1 MYWKRILLIVFAL
14 FTIVTTAVS
23 PAVDEKAEAE
33 KRKQESLA
41 RVAIVQYEDL
51 TKTKNFGYMPD
62 SLTEAIDKSLQLKFE
77 YLREDPEKTEA
88 AVANFQKLKG
98 KLGQANIVEFCKVN
112 KSEIITL
119 GSFVFDKEA
128 KELVVTTSISLC
140 RADGFR
146 TLPERRNPVDA
157 SIFKLAD
164 KVADDIVRE
173 LTQIAK
179 EQAPEKQAEKKKGE
193 KIELKKE
200 RPTAW
205 SEVNWSITPAF
216 DITFPLNSSFGGNRN
231 ASPYPNLMVEYRL
244 KGNLHIG
251 IMGGLSSVKAGNV
264 SLDFFTG
271 AAILGYNLDLSN
283 RWRLGLG
290 AGGGYYFGKL
300 YENNSCAAST
310 GSSTA
315 TGTCSITTQIRNPY
329 ATARLSIKFLIF
341 QWLSIGAFGQA
352 DSYFDGGGNK
362 PLFFAGGGLVIGA
375 HF

>member
-1 MYWKRILLIVFAL
+1 MSTTSKILISAMMLATAAFA
-14 FTIVTTAVS
+14 AE
-23 PAVDEKAEAE
+23 DKAASEAE
-33 KRKQESLA
+33 KKKTESLA
-41 RVAIVQYEDL
+41 RVVIVQYEDL

-88 AVANFQKLKG
+88 AVASFQKLKG
-98 KLGQANIVEFCKVN
+98 RLGQVNIVEFCKIN
-112 KSEIITL
+112 KSEIVIL

-128 KELVVTTSISLC
+128 KELVVTTFISLC

-179 EQAPEKQAEKKKGE
+179 EQAPEKQAEKRKGE

-200 RPTAW
+200 KPTAW
-205 SEVNWSITPAF
+205 SEVNWSISPSLNIA
-216 DITFPLNSSFGGNRN
+216 FPLNSSFSGRRE
-231 ASPYPNLMVEYRL
+231 PQPVIQLMAEYRL
-244 KGNLHIG
+244 KGPWHVGLF
-251 IMGGLSSVKAGNV
+251 GGFTNIHAGYV
-264 SLDFFTG
+264 TLDLFTG
-271 AAILGYNLDLSN
+271 GATLGYNIDLSN
-283 RWRLGLG
+283 RWRLGLT
-290 AGGGYYFGKL
+290 AGGGYYFGKF
-300 YENNSCAAST
+300 YENNSCAQAT
-310 GSSTA
+310 GSSSA
-315 TGTCSITTQIRNPY
+315 TGTCSSSFNVRNPY
-329 ATARLSIKFLIF
+329 ATARVSLKFLIF
-341 QWLSIGAFGQA
+341 QWLSVGIFGQQ
-352 DSYFDGGGNK
+352 DTFFDGGGNK